1 MLDDNIV
8 FQNLHKVIGKETELP
23 KRFSEAIVR
32 YFNLVQAIR
41 GANQEEPSVNCKEHR
56 LNYQQE
62 MATKNDEN
70 VFASPWNDSDLV
82 LIVEDQELHV
92 HRSIL
97 TLLSPVFK
105 AMLDGH
111 FKEASEDK
119 ITLKEKN
126 LTSMV
131 LFLKVLYPPSIFKES
146 RPTLNDESRLSVM
159 ALAEEYQCVNL
170 IKHCIDE
177 VEITPEN
184 VLPILPYAAKYNQTA
199 LARMFNVI
207 NWSAPASKLKEV
219 LPTLENKDIFIKLLL
234 TKCSFL
240 ETSIVEMQ
248 DGLFSLIYDRLPGK
262 EQSHGVNNRV
272 NRVSYDLYDD
282 DDIFGPIP
290 MVPKTACDSRC
301 GHAIAIREINET
313 KNCSHCKEKYKEK
326 FFAPI
331 PACRNTQHYFDMLQR
346 GNDIMTAVKQKK

>member
-1 MLDDNIV
+1 M
-8 FQNLHKVIGKETELP
+8 
-23 KRFSEAIVR
+23 
-32 YFNLVQAIR
+32 
-41 GANQEEPSVNCKEHR
+41 
-56 LNYQQE
+56 
-62 MATKNDEN
+62 
-70 VFASPWNDSDLV
+70 

-119 ITLKEKN
+119 ITLKEKS

-131 LFLKVLYPPSIFKES
+131 LFLKVLYPPSMFKES

-199 LARMFNVI
+199 LPKMFNVI

-219 LPTLENKDIFIKLLL
+219 LPTLENKEIFIKLLL

-240 ETSIVEMQ
+240 ESSIVEMQ
-248 DGLFSLIYDRLPGK
+248 DGLFSLICDCLLGK
-262 EQSHGVNNRV
+262 EQSHGVN
-272 NRVSYDLYDD
+272 DLVVPYILYVQN
-282 DDIFGPIP
+282 DDIAVQAPV
-290 MVPKTACDSRC
+290 VPKTKCDSRC
-301 GHAIAIREINET
+301 GHAIAVREINET

-326 FFAPI
+326 F
-331 PACRNTQHYFDMLQR
+331 LLLSLV
-346 GNDIMTAVKQKK
+346 VKTHITLTCFKEGTT

>member
-1 MLDDNIV
+1 
-8 FQNLHKVIGKETELP
+8 
-23 KRFSEAIVR
+23 
-32 YFNLVQAIR
+32 
-41 GANQEEPSVNCKEHR
+41 
-56 LNYQQE
+56 
-62 MATKNDEN
+62 MATGNDEN

-82 LIVEDQELHV
+82 LIVQDQELHV

-199 LARMFNVI
+199 LPRIFNVI

-219 LPTLENKDIFIKLLL
+219 LPTLENKEIFIKLLL

-240 ETSIVEMQ
+240 ESSIVEMQ
-248 DGLFSLIYDRLPGK
+248 DGLFSLICDCLPGK
-262 EQSHGVNNRV
+262 EQSE
-272 NRVSYDLYDD
+272 VSYDFTLDFSVGD
-282 DDIFGPIP
+282 TDEPV
-290 MVPKTACDSRC
+290 VPKTACDSRC

-313 KNCSHCKEKYKEK
+313 KNCCHCKEKYKEK

-331 PACRNTQHYFDMLQR
+331 PACQNTQHYLDMLQR
-346 GNDIMTAVKQKK
+346 GNDITTAVKQKK